1 MNVSGCTLWMRCIL
15 HYPQIDPAR
24 KTCLPDKRRVR
35 NIQHGPTGVQTR
47 QGMERR
53 IQRPQIEKII
63 ICQQSIPCIFVHQNN
78 I

>member
-1 MNVSGCTLWMRCIL
+1 MNVSGRIRVRCIL
-15 HYPQIDPAR
+15 HYPKIDLAR

-47 QGMERR
+47 QCMERR
-53 IQRPQIEKII
+53 IQCPQIEKII
-63 ICQQSIPCIFVHQNN
+63 ICQQSIPCVFVHQNN

>member
-1 MNVSGCTLWMRCIL
+1 MNVSGCTLRVRCIL
-15 HYPQIDPAR
+15 HYPKIDLAR

-35 NIQHGPTGVQTR
+35 NIQSGPTGVQTR
-47 QGMERR
+47 QCMERR
-53 IQRPQIEKII
+53 IQCPQIEKII